1 MTDDCT
7 EGACQ
12 RDPETPDGVEST
24 LKIQKSCRYNQIQ
37 KAELNNS
44 IALQCS
50 YSVPEDVGVGG
61 TDVRAVVLSS
71 NRIHSGGG
79 DYSDDGLKEKGP
91 QPKVL

>member
-1 MTDDCT
+1 M
-7 EGACQ
+7 
-12 RDPETPDGVEST
+12 
-24 LKIQKSCRYNQIQ
+24 LKIQKSCRYNLIQ

-44 IALQCS
+44 IALQCP
-50 YSVPEDVGVGG
+50 YSVPEDVGVRG

-71 NRIHSGGG
+71 NRIHGGGRGGG